1 MVKSGLWGRRVNI
14 AGSAN
19 AQTKEEFIRYGHRL
33 LADTVR
39 GILKNGGGLVV
50 SAGKEPRTSLNPDAP
65 SLVFD
70 WTVLETA
77 AACFKEGFCHWPT
90 TAGFPLIV
98 VISEKSEK
106 EIPDERQALWNQ
118 LLKSGL
124 MKVEYIMPGARAAA
138 FLRDIQAQRG
148 DILLTLGGGTGV
160 EHLIGLYQDR
170 RRPVIPLDLPLGAS
184 RNDGTGGSESFAQR
198 AKNKPENF
206 FTLQAS
212 LQDRAANGLSLIST
226 RAGTADLDGVVSAL
240 IDLLQGLERPYVFY
254 TRLLNTTHDAFPRV
268 EAFFRLVVD
277 PTIEILGFKRT
288 DMGIDASQH
297 AFMNVGI
304 FADIHYASVVI
315 ADFTGLRP
323 NCFIEAGYAF
333 GHGIRVIATAEQG
346 TQIPFDTYSVLHH
359 LWNPNQR
366 DVERKASFLEFW
378 QNNIDRDPL
387 VKGR

>member
-1 MVKSGLWGRRVNI
+1 MIKSGLWGRRVNI
-14 AGSAN
+14 AGSAST
-19 AQTKEEFIRYGHRL
+19 QTNEELIRYGHQL
-33 LADTVR
+33 LGQTVR
-39 GILKNGGGLVV
+39 GILRHGGGLVL
-50 SAGKEPRTSLNPDAP
+50 SAGKEPRASLHPDAP

-77 AACFKEGFCHWPT
+77 AACFTDGSCHWPAS
-90 TAGFPLIV
+90 AGVPLIV
-98 VISEKSEK
+98 VISEKSER
-106 EIPDERQALWNQ
+106 EIPDERRGLWNA

-124 MKVEYIMPGARAAA
+124 MKVESIMPGARAAA
-138 FLRDIQAQRG
+138 FLRDVQAQRG

-184 RNDGTGGSESFAQR
+184 RNDGTGGSESAAQR
-198 AKNKPENF
+198 ARNKPENF
-206 FTLQAS
+206 FTLQTDK
-212 LQDRAANGLSLIST
+212 QDRAAGWLSLIST
-226 RAGTADLDGVVSAL
+226 RDGTAPLGEVVPEL
-240 IDLLQGLERPYVFY
+240 LDLLQALERPYVFY
-254 TRLLNTTHDAFPRV
+254 TRLLNTTHEAFPRV

-277 PTIEILGFKRT
+277 PTIEALGFKRI
-288 DMGIDASQH
+288 DMGIDPSQH

-304 FADIHYASVVI
+304 FADLHYASAVI

-346 TQIPFDTYSVLHH
+346 TQIPFDTYSVIHH

-387 VKGR
+387 MKG